1 MANDN
6 PIEELT
12 LEINATSD
20 SAEKA
25 VDKLIGTLER
35 LHNKTANLGLGNIGT
50 QLKGIQKA
58 ASGFGEKESA
68 GLERILSALE
78 KLQNV
83 STIRISSSIA
93 NQLTNIGKTAKELNE
108 VDFSGVREL
117 ASALQGL
124 SAVGEVNISSALT
137 QLNRIPKIAKEL
149 KEIDLEDFA
158 KRIREITEA
167 LKPLAEEMEKVS
179 KGFSAFPDKLQ
190 KLVKE
195 TDNVTAANKRASD
208 SFAKLAAKVTAAVL
222 AIKKVLSVVME
233 WIDLANDQVETQ
245 NLFNVALG
253 QYAAE
258 ATEYAEAVSAVMGLS
273 PTEWMENQGVLMS
286 LATGFGVAGDSAA
299 AMSQN
304 LTQLAY
310 DLASFYNISTE
321 DAFQKIQSG
330 LAGEIEPMR
339 RLGYDLSNAA
349 LQQIALSK
357 GIDKTVSSMTQAEKA
372 QLRYYAM
379 MTQVTQVHGDLARTI
394 DSPANQLRRLKTAVT
409 EAARALGNLFIPLLN
424 TVIPM
429 LINAANAVKNFA
441 ETLMMLLG
449 IENSISD
456 TVEFTSVVTG
466 AEDSTAALEE
476 ATEAAAEFRK
486 MLLGIDELNVLSEK
500 ITIPSTTTSDTS
512 LDLESALGDI
522 SNIWDG
528 VNTEGLEGLGLDS
541 PLAYTINDVFFE
553 WENLTGEQIAQK
565 LIVGFGAL
573 LGAVA
578 GFSLLGLK
586 GGLLGIAIGTA
597 LSLLLA
603 SAIFD
608 HDGKLSSEELVQT
621 LIPILAGITGWVVAG
636 PVGGLVGFTI
646 GAGLSLLLEYV
657 IFDNDGKLS
666 KEEIFL
672 SLIPILSGI
681 VGWVITAN
689 PVGGLI
695 GLGIGTIVSLLIKQF
710 GVDSENGEFREEA
723 WNGVKDI
730 IARAFAGAGIGFI
743 LTGNPAGALIGAAVG
758 VMLSLALHQLGW
770 NSDNFQATDL
780 INSLL
785 PILLAAGG
793 AVIGFAVG
801 GPAGAALGAAIGV
814 GLSFLVTGINWDSF
828 SEKVSGVADWI
839 SEKFGGTAKD
849 VVDSFAQAETEVE
862 DSFIQVLKDGFSIL
876 FDWFGDGFNNNAD
889 NIVKSFSGAKA
900 DVDLSY
906 MEPTKDG
913 FTNLFT
919 WLKSKFEKNADQ
931 IVASFSGA
939 KADVDLSYMKPTQ
952 QDFSNLF
959 TYLKQNFASARENI
973 AESFEN
979 AASSVMTNF
988 ISPLGTQAKLLA
1000 TNITSWF
1007 NTTRNNIINAF
1018 KSAADKVVEIF
1029 RSFADWFNRNIIT
1042 PINEKLG
1049 AISSKISRVT
1059 GGTNLTT
1066 PSVSVNTYATGG
1078 LPSVGELMIV
1088 RENGPELVG
1097 RIGNQSAV
1105 ANNSQIIAGIKQGVY
1120 EAMMASNGGERNVN
1134 VYLSGKQVMTT
1145 VAEEAKRETIR
1156 TGINPLTQG
1165 G

>member
-78 KLQNV
+78 RLQNV

-441 ETLMMLLG
+441 ETLMMLFG
-449 IENSISD
+449 IENSISN

-603 SAIFD
+603 TMIFD
-608 HDGKLSSEELVQT
+608 HDGKIDAGEALSMLTVALTAAMGGLLAFSAGFGVKGVAIGAT
-621 LIPILAGITGWVVAG
+621 LGVGLWMLARSLEWRTEDGTGFDDASSGLMDILATLC
-636 PVGGLVGFTI
+636 GGLVGFAIGGASGAKI
-646 GAGLSLLLEYV
+646 GA
-657 IFDNDGKLS
+657 
-666 KEEIFL
+666 
-672 SLIPILSGI
+672 
-681 VGWVITAN
+681 T
-689 PVGGLI
+689 I
-695 GLGIGTIVSLLIKQF
+695 GLGVSFVIKTIDWSQL
-710 GVDSENGEFREEA
+710 G
-723 WNGVKDI
+723 
-730 IARAFAGAGIGFI
+730 
-743 LTGNPAGALIGAAVG
+743 LTGNDVLNGL
-758 VMLSLALHQLGW
+758 
-770 NSDNFQATDL
+770 TDL
-780 INSLL
+780 MSAIFGGV
-785 PILLAAGG
+785 IGWKTAAAAGG
-793 AVIGFAVG
+793 AIG
-801 GPAGAALGAAIGV
+801 GPAGAAIGAAIGLA
-814 GLSFLVTGINWDSF
+814 LSLIVTGINWDSF
-828 SEKVSGVADWI
+828 SEKVSGIADWI

-889 NIVKSFSGAKA
+889 NIVKSFREAKS
-900 DVDLSY
+900 DVYLTY
-906 MEPTKDG
+906 IKPTMDG
-913 FTNLFT
+913 FTDLFT
-919 WLKSKFEKNADQ
+919 SLKSKFDKNADQ

-973 AESFEN
+973 AANFEN

>member
-78 KLQNV
+78 RLQNV

-349 LQQIALSK
+349 LEQIALSK

-372 QLRYYAM
+372 QLRYYAI

-839 SEKFGGTAKD
+839 SEKFSRTADD
-849 VVDSFAQAETEVE
+849 V
-862 DSFIQVLKDGFSIL
+862 
-876 FDWFGDGFNNNAD
+876 
-889 NIVKSFSGAKA
+889 VKSFDSAQA
-900 DVDLSY
+900 SVDKTY
-906 MEPTKDG
+906 VNPTKDS
-913 FTNLFT
+913 FSSLTNSIKRDST
-919 WLKSKFEKNADQ
+919 DYTNTIIKNAAEAMSEQ
-931 IVASFSGA
+931 KGKYIT
-939 KADVDLSYMKPTQ
+939 PTSKE
-952 QDFSNLF
+952 FSNLF
-959 TYLKQNFASARENI
+959 ASMKQNSTSVTDNIVTDFMSAQNGVANGFIYPVNSQANQLASNM
-973 AESFEN
+973 
-979 AASSVMTNF
+979 SS
-988 ISPLGTQAKLLA
+988 G
-1000 TNITSWF
+1000 F
-1007 NTTRNNIINAF
+1007 NTTSTNMVSSF
-1018 KSAADKVVEIF
+1018 KSAADNVVKIF
-1029 RSFADWFNRNIIT
+1029 SSFADWFSKNIIT